1 MKLLVLDIDGTL
13 VNFKKEI
20 TPATIS
26 ALSRWRAAGHKIAI
40 ATGRPTAGVREVARH
55 ARMAEEGGYILSYN
69 GACITDAA
77 NGERVSGKFLAPS
90 LAAELAAY
98 VAAYPELGIISYE
111 GDVVLSLKEPDEYI
125 ILEAVTI
132 NKMELRTQPDFAQHI
147 TFPVHKC
154 LITARPEVAAVHL
167 PILQERFGD
176 RAAIFLSEP
185 FFIEVMP
192 HNVDKATSLDE
203 FVPKIGLTREDVICV
218 GDGFNDVSMI
228 RWAGIGVAMANARQ
242 PVKEVADRITLS
254 CDEDGVAALIDN
266 LLTEEDYPI
275 I

>member
-13 VNFKKEI
+13 VNSKKEI

-26 ALSRWRAAGHKIAI
+26 ALSRWRAAGNKIAI

-77 NGERVSGKFLAPS
+77 TGERVSGKFLAPS

-125 ILEAVTI
+125 ILEAVAI
-132 NKMELRTQPDFAQHI
+132 NKMELRTRPD
-147 TFPVHKC
+147 
-154 LITARPEVAAVHL
+154 L
-167 PILQERFGD
+167 PSISPSPCTSASSPLLPRLPPCTSLSCRSD
-176 RAAIFLSEP
+176 SVTVPPSSFLSP
-185 FFIEVMP
+185 SLSRSCP
-192 HNVDKATSLDE
+192 TTWTRPPRWTS
-203 FVPKIGLTREDVICV
+203 
-218 GDGFNDVSMI
+218 
-228 RWAGIGVAMANARQ
+228 
-242 PVKEVADRITLS
+242 S
-254 CDEDGVAALIDN
+254 C
-266 LLTEEDYPI
+266 
-275 I
+275 

>member
-13 VNFKKEI
+13 VNSQKEI
-20 TPATIS
+20 TPATLA

-40 ATGRPTAGVREVARH
+40 ATGRPTAGVREVAKA
-55 ARMAEEGGYILSYN
+55 ARMTEEGGFILSYN

-77 NGERVSGKFLAPS
+77 TGERVSGKFLAPT
-90 LAAELAAY
+90 LPAELAAY
-98 VAAYPELGIISYE
+98 VATHPELGIISYE
-111 GDVVLSLKEPDEYI
+111 GDAVLSLKEPDRYVV
-125 ILEAVTI
+125 LEAVTI
-132 NKMELRTQPDFAQHI
+132 NKMELRTRPDFAEYI

-154 LITARPEVAAVHL
+154 LITAPPAVAAVHL
-167 PILQERFGD
+167 PVLQKTFGD

-192 HNVDKATSLDE
+192 HNVDKATSLEE

-218 GDGFNDVSMI
+218 GDGYNDVSMI
-228 RWAGIGVAMANARQ
+228 RWAGLGVAMANARQ
-242 PVKEVADRITLS
+242 PVKDAADRLTLS
-254 CDEDGVAALIDN
+254 CDEDGVAALI
-266 LLTEEDYPI
+266 EEI